1 MNQTHSQQ
9 ETLLVVDDIPANV
22 SLLLEF
28 LTEAG
33 FKVLVAKDGKSALK
47 KAEYAEPDLIL
58 LDVMMPQIDGFE
70 VCQQLKANAITKE
83 IPIIFMTALSETV
96 DKVKGFSF
104 GAVDYITKPIQPE
117 EVLVRVTTHLQLRK
131 LQRQLEKEL
140 QTRKEYVIELEKRN
154 MELTAFARTV
164 AHDLKNPINGIV
176 CFSERLLAMYVND
189 AIYDS
194 NTENYLQLINE
205 SGQKMVDIIDAL
217 LLLAGAKQEN
227 VKTQPLD
234 MSYIIK
240 QVVEKRLVHICR
252 EFQGKINWPDD
263 WPIAIGYAP
272 WVEEIWA
279 NYLSNGLKYSG
290 QPPCLQ
296 LGAAQQ
302 NDGMIRFWVHDNGVK
317 LSKKAQDKLFTP
329 FTRLHKTQAEGHGL
343 GLSIVLQI
351 VTKLGGQV
359 GVETD
364 GPKGNTFYFTLPAT
378 QTEQS

>member
-1 MNQTHSQQ
+1 MNVTNQQ
-9 ETLLVVDDIPANV
+9 DTLLVVDDIPANV

-70 VCQQLKANAITKE
+70 VCQQMKANAITKE

-117 EVLVRVTTHLQLRK
+117 EVLVRVTTHLKLRK
-131 LQRQLEKEL
+131 LQRQLENEL
-140 QTRKEYVIELEKRN
+140 KTRKEYVVELEKRN

-194 NTENYLQLINE
+194 NTENYLQLIND

-227 VKTQPLD
+227 VQTKPLD
-234 MSYIIK
+234 MSYILK
-240 QVVEKRLVHICR
+240 QVVEKRLVQICR
-252 EFQGKINWPDD
+252 EFQGKINWPDN
-263 WPIAIGYAP
+263 WPVAIGYSL

-279 NYLSNGLKYSG
+279 NYLSNGLKYGG
-290 QPPCLQ
+290 QPPILE
-296 LGAAQQ
+296 LGATEQ
-302 NDGMIRFWVHDNGVK
+302 NDGMVRFWVHDNGIK
-317 LSKKAQDKLFTP
+317 LSEEAQAKLFTP
-329 FTRLHKTQAEGHGL
+329 FTRLHKTQVEGHGL
-343 GLSIVLQI
+343 GLSIVQQI

-359 GVETD
+359 GVETT
-364 GPKGNTFYFTLPAT
+364 GPKGNTFYFTLPST
-378 QTEQS
+378 QSNEG